1 MHFLALD
8 NPQKS
13 FYFRSSCMDLSGIS
27 ICLSFSQ
34 SKINFYLRFMYTKFF
49 SQISVQP
56 LFRSLVDRDPWE
68 AVLKGKG
75 VQESW
80 TLFKEEVLKAQEL
93 AIPLCWKTSQRG
105 RSPVWLNSKLWVEL
119 GGKKEGLWTLDEG
132 AGHSGGLQGYH
143 GVMQG
148 EN

>member
-1 MHFLALD
+1 
-8 NPQKS
+8 
-13 FYFRSSCMDLSGIS
+13 
-27 ICLSFSQ
+27 
-34 SKINFYLRFMYTKFF
+34 MYTKFF

-93 AIPLCWKTSQRG
+93 AIPLC
-105 RSPVWLNSKLWVEL
+105 
-119 GGKKEGLWTLDEG
+119 
-132 AGHSGGLQGYH
+132 
-143 GVMQG
+143 
-148 EN
+148 

>member
-1 MHFLALD
+1 
-8 NPQKS
+8 
-13 FYFRSSCMDLSGIS
+13 MDLSGIS

-93 AIPLCWKTSQRG
+93 AIPLC
-105 RSPVWLNSKLWVEL
+105 
-119 GGKKEGLWTLDEG
+119 
-132 AGHSGGLQGYH
+132 
-143 GVMQG
+143 
-148 EN
+148 